1 MCGFHLGTVRSPL
14 ILLIITKAFGLDKTG
29 GLWSRISNHCPI
41 HYEGNGQI
49 LSARHRREEGS
60 CLLSV

>member
-1 MCGFHLGTVRSPL
+1 MWVSFGDSKEPL

-29 GLWSRISNHCPI
+29 GPWSRVSNHCPI

-49 LSARHRREEGS
+49 LSARHRRE
-60 CLLSV
+60 